1 VLPTLNGRIQT
12 RIFLLATVGSFW
24 TLLITPILPLGDTAL
39 GTAYGITFSVLLVT
53 TVLGVLWEFVYHGL
67 QQFRWEKDWPTLFGL
82 LTAIPEGLLVWF
94 LFQGGVIPWVD
105 PASLPG
111 PAFLLD
117 FATTWLVVWLVA
129 NGPMRV
135 PFIHWRIRGGRLI

>member
-12 RIFLLATVGSFW
+12 RIFLLLVVGGIW
-24 TLLITPILPLGDTAL
+24 TLLLTPMLPLGASI
-39 GTAYGITFSVLLVT
+39 GAAYGATFVVLLTVL
-53 TVLGVLWEFVYHGL
+53 VLGVAWEFVYHLL
-67 QQFRWEKDWPTLFGL
+67 QQFRWEKDWPTLLDL

-94 LFQGGVIPWVD
+94 LIAGGAIPWID
-105 PASLPG
+105 ALPG
-111 PAFLLD
+111 PAFVID

-135 PFIHWRIRGGRLI
+135 PFVHWRIRGGRLV

>member
-12 RIFLLATVGSFW
+12 RIFLLAVDGSIW
-24 TLLITPILPLGDTAL
+24 TLIITPILPIDAPLS
-39 GTAYGITFSVLLVT
+39 TAYKVTFSVLLVT
-53 TVLGVLWEFVYHGL
+53 TVLGVLWELLYHAI

-94 LFQGGVIPWVD
+94 LFRAGAVPWID
-105 PASLPG
+105 PDALPG
-111 PAFLLD
+111 PAFVID

>member
-1 VLPTLNGRIQT
+1 LNGRIQT
-12 RIFLLATVGSFW
+12 RVFLLVVLGSLW
-24 TLLITPILPLGDTAL
+24 TLLLTPVLPTGASLGPSYA
-39 GTAYGITFSVLLVT
+39 ATFSVLLVV

-82 LTAIPEGLLVWF
+82 VTIVPEGLLVWF
-94 LFQGGVIPWVD
+94 LFAGGAVPWVD
-105 PASLPG
+105 SLSG
-111 PAFLLD
+111 AAFLIH
-117 FATTWLVVWLVA
+117 FVSVWLIVWLVA